1 MSAAITPRRG
11 TRRPNRHPLWG
22 QVPDI
27 LDNVF
32 SWNQDDNEQGTIQ
45 LNSLNDQINEYNQN
59 TGRPGG
65 GTLDIDFF
73 RVFSTAVRDIS
84 EEIIKANSDLRPEL
98 LTLLRETTSSFNNE
112 LLQKGY
118 PREWQRDID
127 ELEGDLPN
135 LIPISQ
141 GSRGPVTSQS
151 QQNSTPGQN
160 QSVSNVN
167 NNTGTLSQFSGVQAH
182 TNNQAQ
188 HSGALVRVTG
198 RSQQNGTGQ
207 NQSILNVYNN
217 NNNNNNTGTPSQFNG
232 AQVYINDQAQHSGA
246 LVHATGR
253 LQQNSIGQNQSV
265 SNVNNNTGTLSQFN
279 GGQVLTNDQAQHNTD
294 IDSLL
299 PRFDSLEL
307 VTATAQNTHGSLMN
321 GTVYAYN
328 EMGTTGYQVFVAYEC
343 NGAFTARLEPG
354 RHHSFDTRVTTNMTE
369 SKRGRVRA
377 NRNEDWYFKRE
388 HVSGIGLV
396 AVYVDQ
402 DTEEDPV
409 GSIAPGPRGTVYPGI
424 RLQVLY
430 TDGRIGCETRTSL
443 TQLFKMSEYKI
454 MQILHSRFKEQEEAF
469 QAQKNAISGGHIQP
483 RIENTYWRNQEL
495 VQQQRNPR
503 LLYAPQVQ
511 GSNGENNNQYNMNTS
526 QIPQPSTEYS
536 PNHPQYQA
544 PTPGT
549 HVTRGR
555 GPSNQRVLPS
565 VAPQQRYN
573 HQNIQPSATGQT
585 YNPTTQGQLSYDVAQ
600 RGNNFGSSPT
610 PQNQLSLQAQ
620 RGQAS
625 SAVAQR
631 SNNMRY
637 DPMSRQVVVGGH
649 QSQNLQSSGEASSSF
664 MRHQHG
670 NSATPV
676 RSRGEPHAPSALR
689 HGAEVEE
696 VQQPQENPQRVQNNM
711 GIFQRVAQQLRNL
724 QQSSQPNVEPV
735 PAQQSRQP
743 TVEPVPAQQS
753 RQPTVEPALEE
764 DEE

>member
-59 TGRPGG
+59 
-65 GTLDIDFF
+65 
-73 RVFSTAVRDIS
+73 TAVRDIS

-182 TNNQAQ
+182 TN
-188 HSGALVRVTG
+188 
-198 RSQQNGTGQ
+198 
-207 NQSILNVYNN
+207 
-217 NNNNNNTGTPSQFNG
+217 
-232 AQVYINDQAQHSGA
+232 DQAQHSGA

-343 NGAFTARLEPG
+343 NCAFTARLEPG

-443 TQLFKMSEYKI
+443 TQLFKMSEYKV

-600 RGNNFGSSPT
+600 RGNNFGSSLT

-620 RGQAS
+620 RGNTLGSELTPRGQLSSRVAQRVNNLGSDLTLQGQAS

-743 TVEPVPAQQS
+743 TVEP
-753 RQPTVEPALEE
+753 ALEE